1 MKDFPHQ
8 GFIFPAPVDLHTL
21 ILHLPNQ
28 PPRNLGH
35 VSISEYHWLLHQL
48 QRPPLPAL
56 NFRGFEFGVERF
68 HIHSRWDEP
77 TRIEIWGRK
86 VAPGEAIETYS
97 PGWAPEEEIA
107 LVFN

>member
-1 MKDFPHQ
+1 M
-8 GFIFPAPVDLHTL
+8 HTL
-21 ILHLPNQ
+21 TLHFPNQ

-35 VSISEYHWLLHQL
+35 INIPEYRWLLHQL

-77 TRIEIWGRK
+77 TRMEIWGREVAPSESIEIWGRE
-86 VAPGEAIETYS
+86 VAPGESIEIFP
-97 PGWAPEEEIA
+97 PGWVPEAEKTG
-107 LVFN
+107 FN